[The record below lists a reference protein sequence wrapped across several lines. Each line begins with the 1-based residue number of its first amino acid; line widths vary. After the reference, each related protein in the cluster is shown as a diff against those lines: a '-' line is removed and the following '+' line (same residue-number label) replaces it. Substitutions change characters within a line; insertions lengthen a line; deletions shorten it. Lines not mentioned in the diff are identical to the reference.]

1 MKEKMKWND
10 YDALP
15 LILDVTDIQHIMGIS
30 RASAYELVHTP
41 GFPVVRSGRLI
52 KISKKAFFNWL
63 DSGGT
68 RTKKKGRR
76 NHEIEYSRKENSL
89 CLCLSQS
96 SQHHNK
102 AQMADRID
110 C

>member
-1 MKEKMKWND
+1 MKEKTKWND

-41 GFPVVRSGRLI
+41 GKGI
-52 KISKKAFFNWL
+52 KTSSTGWTAVAL
-63 DSGGT
+63 RT

-76 NHEIEYSRKENSL
+76 NHEFEYSRKENSL

-96 SQHHNK
+96 PQHRDK

>member
-1 MKEKMKWND
+1 MRKMKYQSIQIKEEHRYERKNKWND

-41 GFPVVRSGRLI
+41 GFPAVRSGRLI

-68 RTKKKGRR
+68 PHENEKERT
-76 NHEIEYSRKENSL
+76 
-89 CLCLSQS
+89 
-96 SQHHNK
+96 
-102 AQMADRID
+102 A
-110 C
+110 

>member
-1 MKEKMKWND
+1 MKEKTKWNN

-52 KISKKAFFNWL
+52 KISKKPFLIGWTAAAIP
-63 DSGGT
+63 T
-68 RTKKKGRR
+68 RAKKRKQHNR
-76 NHEIEYSRKENSL
+76 EMEYDEDFL
-89 CLCLSQS
+89 
-96 SQHHNK
+96 
-102 AQMADRID
+102 
-110 C
+110 